1 MNNDYDEDY
10 PYPAFLEDKQDYE
23 DEEYDSGESWKGS
36 TNAGSDQHI
45 DKNSDIIMSNQP
57 LHTNPCLGGI

>member
-23 DEEYDSGESWKGS
+23 DEEYDSGES
-36 TNAGSDQHI
+36 
-45 DKNSDIIMSNQP
+45 
-57 LHTNPCLGGI
+57 